1 MNLDLLLKQNSSDV
15 YNFVEDEEEETPI
28 IGVEMHPE
36 KLGKLKEGDDIVV
49 YNDDLVARPLIGK
62 VINVR
67 EDMTAEINWF
77 KKKCKTIYIPNRN
90 VDGSL
95 DTSIISRNSIMYIGI
110 SSVISQSEIRLTPT
124 MIKRISMEYEKL
136 DSQT

>member
-1 MNLDLLLKQNSSDV
+1 
-15 YNFVEDEEEETPI
+15 
-28 IGVEMHPE
+28 MHPE
-36 KLGKLKEGDDIVV
+36 KLGKLNEGDDIVV

-95 DTSIISRNSIMYIGI
+95 DTFVINRKSIMYIGI
-110 SSVISQSEIRLTPT
+110 SPLISQSQIRLTPT
-124 MIKRISMEYEKL
+124 MLKSISLEYEKL
-136 DSQT
+136 DCRS

>member
-1 MNLDLLLKQNSSDV
+1 
-15 YNFVEDEEEETPI
+15 
-28 IGVEMHPE
+28 MHPE
-36 KLGKLKEGDDIVV
+36 KLGKLNEGDDIVV

-95 DTSIISRNSIMYIGI
+95 DTSVINRKSIMYIGI
-110 SSVISQSEIRLTPT
+110 SSVISQSQIRLTPT
-124 MIKRISMEYEKL
+124 MLKRISLEYEKL
-136 DSQT
+136 DCRS